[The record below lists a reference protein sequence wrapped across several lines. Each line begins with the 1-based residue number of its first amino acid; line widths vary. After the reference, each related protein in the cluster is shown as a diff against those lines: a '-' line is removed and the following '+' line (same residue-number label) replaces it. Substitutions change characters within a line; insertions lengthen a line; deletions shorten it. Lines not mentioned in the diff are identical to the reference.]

1 MIAPLSIHSSR
12 RASRKKDLPRLRASL
27 LKEDDASFFAPED
40 IATLIAAFD
49 SALDALRLAHR
60 EDPATLFVAKT
71 IIDAAQRGERN
82 PQRLLRRSNRDG
94 LMRRTRRAP

>member
-1 MIAPLSIHSSR
+1 VEHA
-12 RASRKKDLPRLRASL
+12 AL

-94 LMRRTRRAP
+94 LMRRTRRAPMQAA